1 MLHWKMKEV
10 LIRNSQLCKKSYC
23 SSGIERGNPLGGTKP
38 RAVSEHSPG
47 STKRHFKHTHTLLP
61 HSPPPLQEYFLPP
74 LFPHRWGMATSS
86 RQLVKKGRGTYKPSP
101 LHSKQQRTCGCCR
114 SRNLRLLLHH
124 IFCFSLFFFLMSG
137 LILSSLIIRTPLKV
151 RKHKEAEKK
160 KEVILR

>member
-23 SSGIERGNPLGGTKP
+23 SSGIQRGNPLGGTKP

-74 LFPHRWGMATSS
+74 LFPHRWGMATLS
-86 RQLVKKGRGTYKPSP
+86 RQLVKEGK
-101 LHSKQQRTCGCCR
+101 
-114 SRNLRLLLHH
+114 RNLQTKSLAQQTAKDLWLLQKQEFTAALASHLL
-124 IFCFSLFFFLMSG
+124 FFAFFFLMSG

-160 KEVILR
+160 KELIPR